1 MKKEQK
7 YHSVDFVVEVEWLVF
22 VEIHVVILCL
32 CLFLCHNVCYLLDNI
47 ELIHF
52 EHRILILFKY
62 FIFRRTFVRR
72 KLYSIF
78 RKDLVSRKL
87 NSVHVNNKAQ
97 SESRLCNKITKKPQ
111 ERLFHS
117 ENGSC

>member
-22 VEIHVVILCL
+22 VEIRVVILCL

-52 EHRILILFKY
+52 EHRILIVFKY
-62 FIFRRTFVRR
+62 FIFRRTLVRR
-72 KLYSIF
+72 KFTALSG
-78 RKDLVSRKL
+78 
-87 NSVHVNNKAQ
+87 
-97 SESRLCNKITKKPQ
+97 KIWFQ
-111 ERLFHS
+111 ENPTACSLIIKR
-117 ENGSC
+117 E